1 MYNINKYF
9 QAKPTDDSCFAQ
21 IPLDDNLT
29 LNVPMFSNFQ
39 VDGLE
44 LDDDQISKLALIQQG
59 LTNMLK
65 GIKGSSESE

>member
-29 LNVPMFSNFQ
+29 LSLRISSNFQ
-39 VDGLE
+39 DDRLE
-44 LDDDQISKLALIQQG
+44 LDDDQIGKLALIQQG